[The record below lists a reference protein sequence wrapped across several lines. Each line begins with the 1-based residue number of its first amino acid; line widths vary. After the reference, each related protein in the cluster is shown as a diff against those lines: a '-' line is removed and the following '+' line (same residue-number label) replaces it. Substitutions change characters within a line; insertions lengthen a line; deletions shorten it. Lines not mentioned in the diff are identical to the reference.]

1 MIENDKSL
9 GPENFIFYKMLGKGS
24 FGEVFL
30 VRKKGTKALFAMKV
44 LDKDMILSKNL
55 MKYVNAER
63 NVLNIL
69 NHPFMVKLNC
79 AFQTLNKLFIVME
92 YCSG

>member
-1 MIENDKSL
+1 
-9 GPENFIFYKMLGKGS
+9 MLGKGS

-30 VRKKGTKALFAMKV
+30 VKKKGTKTLYAMKV

-79 AFQTLNKLFIVME
+79 AFQNINKLFIVME